1 VKQEATDAKRQDRIA
16 KLLKPHTADAFRPS
30 AQDVAKAS
38 EKVGVPFPEDYI
50 WFTTKFGS
58 TEWPIQ
64 IVDALD
70 TQPLTEVMKKSKT
83 KTTKKVACFAR
94 EPKGTFAAFDAKGKI
109 VFIGQSEIWESANGA
124 SFLDYLDAWIEKA
137 KKDAEKEN
145 AALAS
150 DDDLDED
157 EDESDDDLGDDL
169 DSDEVPVIDI
179 ELFLKYL
186 IRAKAIETTKGFD
199 AAAVADAYEQEN
211 QGSLDSEIFSEWLMN
226 RDDIVEV
233 YASEE
238 EMDEHIIAFRNK
250 R

>member
-16 KLLKPHTADAFRPS
+16 KLLKPHTFDAFKPS
-30 AQDVAKAS
+30 TQDVAKAA
-38 EKVGVPFPEDYI
+38 EKMGVAFPEDYI

-70 TQPLTEVMKKSKT
+70 TQPLTDVMKKSKA

-94 EPKGTFAAFDAKGKI
+94 EPKGTFAAFDVKGKI

-124 SFLDYLDAWIEKA
+124 SFLDYLEAWLEKA
-137 KKDAEKEN
+137 KKDAEKEK
-145 AALAS
+145 AAVASDEDS
-150 DDDLDED
+150 DDDEFDED
-157 EDESDDDLGDDL
+157 ELGGDL
-169 DSDEVPVIDI
+169 DDEIPVIDI
-179 ELFLKYL
+179 DAFLKYL
-186 IRAKAIETTKGFD
+186 IRAKAIETTRGFN
-199 AAAVADAYEQEN
+199 AAAVAEAYEQEN
-211 QGSLDSEIFSEWLMN
+211 QGSLDGEIFSEWLIN

-233 YASEE
+233 FASEE